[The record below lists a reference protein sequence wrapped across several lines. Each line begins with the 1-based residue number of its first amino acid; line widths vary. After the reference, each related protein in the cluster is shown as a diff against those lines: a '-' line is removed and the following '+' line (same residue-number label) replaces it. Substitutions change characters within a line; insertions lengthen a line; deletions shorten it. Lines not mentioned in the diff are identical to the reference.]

1 MIRVP
6 VWAFCLLAASLA
18 LASSASAIEIRKVTS
33 PGGIT
38 AWLSEDHTIPL
49 IAMRFSFEGGSA
61 ADPDGQEGLAYF
73 LSGMLDEGAGD
84 LDSASFQK
92 RVDEL
97 NMRMSFNAERDGFT
111 GSLQTLTENRDASFD
126 LLRLALTTP
135 RFDQEPL
142 DRIRQQILLSLREDR
157 EDPESIVG
165 ASWMK
170 TMFGDHPYARP
181 VKGTAEGLKAIKG
194 SDLNALAN
202 RLFAREGLLIS
213 VVGDI
218 DEDTLKR
225 LLDETFASLPEKSG
239 MPAVPPAT
247 IARGPSVD
255 VVERDIPQSVVRF
268 GHAGIARD
276 DPDFLTAYVLNHIL
290 GGSSFGSRLMEEVR
304 EKRGL
309 SYSTY
314 SVLYPLEG
322 GDLFFGGAATV
333 NERVPETISVVL
345 DVLKRLAEDG
355 PTEQEL
361 AEAKTYLTG
370 SYALRFDNSRK
381 IASQLQGIQR
391 QRLGIDY
398 VIKRNDL
405 VNAVTLDDIRRVARR
420 LIDADA
426 LVFTVVGKPVGLD
439 RQKTGG

>member
-1 MIRVP
+1 M
-6 VWAFCLLAASLA
+6 LAVTLA

-33 PGGIT
+33 SKGVT

-49 IAMRFSFEGGSA
+49 IAVRLSFEGGSA
-61 ADPDGQEGLAYF
+61 ADPAGLEGLATF

-84 LDSASFQK
+84 LSSAQFQK
-92 RVDEL
+92 RIDEL
-97 NMRMSFNAERDGFT
+97 NMRMSFSADRDSFS
-111 GSLQTLTENRDASFD
+111 GSLQTLTDNRDAAFD
-126 LLRLALTTP
+126 MLRLALTAP

-142 DRIRQQILLSLREDR
+142 DRVRQQILLSLREDK
-157 EDPESIVG
+157 EDPESIAG
-165 ASWMK
+165 AHWMK

-181 VKGTAEGLKAIKG
+181 VKGTAEGLKAVTG
-194 SDLNALAN
+194 SDLKALAD
-202 RLFAREGLLIS
+202 RLFARQGLVIS

-218 DEDTLKR
+218 DEDTLTL
-225 LLDETFASLPEKSG
+225 LLDQTFANLPETST
-239 MPAVPPAT
+239 MPEIPAANVT
-247 IARGPSVD
+247 QGPIVNI
-255 VVERDIPQSVVRF
+255 VERDIPQSVVRF
-268 GHAGIARD
+268 GHAGISRD

-290 GGSSFGSRLMEEVR
+290 GGSSFGSRLMDEVR

-314 SVLYPLEG
+314 SVLYPLKG

-333 NERVPETISVVL
+333 NERVPETVSVVL
-345 DVLKRLAEDG
+345 EVLRRLAEEG
-355 PTEQEL
+355 PSEQEL
-361 AEAKTYLTG
+361 SEAKTYLTG

-405 VNAVTLDDIRRVARR
+405 VNAVTIEDIRRVARR
-420 LIDADA
+420 LIKADA

-439 RQKTGG
+439 KYKTGG